1 MKLTIPAT
9 CTYRRAACS
18 GYSFIRAG
26 EGWDYHQCPCFLP
39 LADGRLMICWW
50 GYDFDECNN
59 DGVLL
64 YSHSE
69 DQGETWDPPQIF
81 MVSPNA
87 VVSHLQFARPIEGEA
102 LMIYREGHYYGARAD
117 HRRRINL
124 GSVSYAESPMH
135 LLVKRSRD
143 AGFTWDPPIEIDP
156 VLVVGR
162 DAPPYYG
169 APEQLLH
176 LTNGD
181 LLLLVGYMDPDRR
194 QPEHYNISVLR
205 STDAGHAW
213 TKVHDFTVPE
223 ARGAMEPSLAEVA
236 PGRLQGVI
244 RNKSGFLYEI
254 AATEHG
260 VRWEAPRRTALPTV
274 ESMARVL
281 RLTSGRLLLVWNNQS
296 STTQQPRHPLA
307 AALSEDQGRTWSPPR
322 ILADEVA
329 ANQLSNFHLT
339 QTADGRILV
348 CTSHYRALPPACS
361 DLDLLVF
368 DEEWV
373 TKG

>member
-1 MKLTIPAT
+1 MKLTIAAA

-18 GYSFIRAG
+18 AYSFIRAG

-81 MVSPNA
+81 IASPNA
-87 VVSHLQFARPIEGEA
+87 VVSHLQFARPTEGEA

-117 HRRRINL
+117 HRRRVNL

-135 LLVKRSRD
+135 LLVKRSLD
-143 AGFTWDPPIEIDP
+143 AGFTWEPPTEIVP
-156 VLVVGR
+156 ALVVGR

-181 LLLLVGYMDPDRR
+181 LLLLVGYLDPDHREP
-194 QPEHYNISVLR
+194 QHYNISVLR
-205 STDAGHAW
+205 SVDAGHTWA
-213 TKVHDFTVPE
+213 KVHDFTVPE
-223 ARGAMEPSLAEVA
+223 ERGAMEPSLAEVE
-236 PGRLQGVI
+236 PGRLRGVI

-254 AATEHG
+254 SASEYGT
-260 VRWEAPRRTALPTV
+260 RWDAPHRTALPTV
-274 ESMARVL
+274 ESMARL
-281 RLTSGRLLLVWNNQS
+281 LQLASGRLLLVWNNQS

-307 AALSEDQGRTWSPPR
+307 AALSEDQGRT
-322 ILADEVA
+322 
-329 ANQLSNFHLT
+329 
-339 QTADGRILV
+339 
-348 CTSHYRALPPACS
+348 
-361 DLDLLVF
+361 
-368 DEEWV
+368 
-373 TKG
+373 